1 MIDLHTHTT
10 ASDGTTTPGQLISM
24 DRDMDLF
31 AVAITDHETVDGVK
45 PAMEAAQRHN
55 QRFVPGVEISAEFSP
70 GTMHIVGLGINPENP
85 VLREKLKY
93 LTDSRVRRV
102 RDILKL
108 LNKLDIK
115 IDYQSISA
123 KAQGVPGRPHIAT
136 VMVEKGYVKN
146 MNQAFKKY
154 LSWGKPAYI
163 KRRKFVCGDII
174 NAIHAA
180 QGLAILAHPYT
191 LELTNSEL
199 KKMLVRLKQEGLDGV
214 EGYYSTQPR
223 TVSRLVRKEAEIL
236 GLLVSG
242 GSDFHGETM
251 PEIKLGRGCGDLNVP
266 DSLWKTMESRLG
278 VEAG

>member
-1 MIDLHTHTT
+1 M
-10 ASDGTTTPGQLISM
+10 S
-24 DRDMDLF
+24 RDMDLF

-45 PAMEAAQRHN
+45 PALEAASQYH

-70 GTMHIVGLGINPENP
+70 GTMHIVGLGINHENP
-85 VLREKLKY
+85 VLQEKLKY
-93 LTDSRVRRV
+93 LMDSRVRRV
-102 RDILKL
+102 RDILDL

-115 IDYQSISA
+115 IDYRSVSA
-123 KAQGVPGRPHIAT
+123 KAQGVPGRPHIAA
-136 VMVEKGYVKN
+136 VMMEKGHVKN

-163 KRRKFVCGDII
+163 KRRKFKIGDII

-180 QGLAILAHPYT
+180 EGLAILAHPYT

-199 KKMLVRLKQEGLDGV
+199 KKMLGRLKQEGLDGV
-214 EGYYSTQPR
+214 EGYYSTQPHA
-223 TVSRLVRKEAEIL
+223 VSRLVRKESETL

-266 DSLWKTMESRLG
+266 DSLWKAMESRLG
-278 VEAG
+278 VVAG